1 LKNYNRRIFLQKTG
15 LATGGLLVLKSHLAS
30 QTTQR
35 ALLPA
40 DLPILANLHDIIKA
54 RVNIKSIDVLRT
66 QGKLFV
72 KSTSTD
78 GVTGITICNERMDY
92 LIPILQG
99 LVIPF
104 FINKDARDIQTI
116 VDLVYQDGRNYKYAG
131 MPFSNCVGHVELSL
145 WDLLGKIHNK
155 PAGQFFG
162 KVVRREVPMYLSSL
176 TRENTAGAE
185 VAFLARRLA
194 ETGAKAVKLKVGGRM
209 TSEESVPGR
218 TKAIIPLARKTFG
231 DGITIY
237 ADANGSYQPD
247 EGIAVGKMLEDY
259 GVKIFEEPCAWEDN
273 SANKKV
279 ADALKK
285 IALAGGEQ
293 DTSLPRFRNIIE
305 NRVYDIVQPDL
316 YYNGGL
322 LRCIEVANMA
332 AKAGR
337 GIAPHSPKADPMEAA
352 MLQFASVVPNLE
364 GFQEFPANAGKQ
376 PAWYGPHFDI
386 INGKLQIPT
395 GAGLGITYDESV
407 WKKVEKL

>member
-1 LKNYNRRIFLQKTG
+1 MKNYNRRNFLQKTVFISG
-15 LATGGLLVLKSHLAS
+15 ALLSAKSHLTS
-30 QTTQR
+30 QTAGAASLT
-35 ALLPA
+35 
-40 DLPILANLHDIIKA
+40 DLPNLINLHEVIKTP
-54 RVNIKSIDVLRT
+54 VIIKSIEVLRT

-104 FINKDARDIQTI
+104 FINKDARDLETI
-116 VDLVYQDGRNYKYAG
+116 VDLVYRDGRNYKYAG

-145 WDLLGKIHNK
+145 WDMLGKIANK

-162 KVVRREVPMYLSSL
+162 KMVRTEVPMYLSSL
-176 TRENTAGAE
+176 TRENTAEQE
-185 VAFLARRLA
+185 VAFLEKRLA

-218 TKAIIPLARKTFG
+218 TKAIIPLVRKTFG

-237 ADANGSYQPD
+237 ADANGSYQPG
-247 EGIAVGKMLEDY
+247 EGIVVGKMLEDY

-273 SANKKV
+273 TANKKV

-285 IALAGGEQ
+285 ITLAGGEQ
-293 DTSLPRFRNIIE
+293 DTSLPRFQNIID
-305 NRVYDIVQPDL
+305 NRVYDLVQPDL

-322 LRCIEVANMA
+322 LRCIQVANMA

-364 GFQEFPANAGKQ
+364 GFQEFPGNAAKQ
-376 PAWYGPHFDI
+376 PGWYAPHFDI
-386 INGKLQIPT
+386 INGKLRIPT
-395 GAGLGITYDESV
+395 GAGLGITYDDAI
-407 WKKVEKL
+407 WKNAKKV

>member
-1 LKNYNRRIFLQKTG
+1 MQNTLLTTGALVTPKLYLMSQSKTPMAADLPSMANLYDIFKTPVKIRSVD
-15 LATGGLLVLKSHLAS
+15 VLKS
-30 QTTQR
+30 
-35 ALLPA
+35 
-40 DLPILANLHDIIKA
+40 
-54 RVNIKSIDVLRT
+54 

-72 KSTSTD
+72 KSMSAD
-78 GVTGITICNERMDY
+78 GVTGITMCNERMDY

-104 FINKDARDIQTI
+104 FINKDARDLATI
-116 VDLVYQDGRNYKYAG
+116 VDLVYRDGRNYKYAG

-145 WDLLGKIHNK
+145 WDMLGKVAAK
-155 PAGQFFG
+155 SAGQFFG
-162 KVVRREVPMYLSSL
+162 KVIRTEVPMYLSSL
-176 TRENTAGAE
+176 TRENTAVEE
-185 VAFLARRLA
+185 VAFLERRLA
-194 ETGAKAVKLKVGGRM
+194 QTGARAVKLKVGGRM

-218 TKAIIPLARKTFG
+218 TKAIIPLARKIFG
-231 DGITIY
+231 DGVTIY
-237 ADANGSYQPD
+237 ADANGSYQPG

-273 SANKKV
+273 AANKKV

-285 IALAGGEQ
+285 IRLAGGEQ
-293 DTSLPRFRNIIE
+293 DTSLPRFLNIIE

-322 LRCIEVANMA
+322 LRCILVANMA

-337 GIAPHSPKADPMEAA
+337 GVAPHSPKADPMEAA

-376 PAWYGPHFDI
+376 PGWYAPHFDI
-386 INGKLQIPT
+386 INGKLRIPT
-395 GAGLGITYDESV
+395 AAGLGIAYDDSI
-407 WKKVEKL
+407 WKNAEKA